1 MVKLSLKNKSLI
13 VEGGATDGI
22 FQWEHRIFFTTLA
35 GYRLDELNH
44 RYLFAD
50 KKRLISTISETASYL
65 KEERIS
71 FETDEDVS
79 KVLQQLRI
87 EQAEYERAKKG
98 VREVTAPKKL
108 LSHAP
113 RIVRPLKPHQQRG
126 LEHLLSVKHGANFS
140 VPGSGKTMVIY
151 TAFENLRREG
161 TVDKLLVIGPR
172 SSFFPWEEEAIKCF
186 GSPLRTVR
194 LTGTKTNRQ
203 SAYLQSDDYDLFL
216 CTYQTATN
224 DVDEITSLCRAYK
237 LFVVIDESHN
247 IKRLEGGVWS
257 EAMLNIAPYAT
268 RRAILSGTPMPNDFT
283 DLWSQMTFL
292 WPAEQVLGNRD
303 QYRYRCEDENEL
315 DSIRQSLHPFFFR
328 TKKSELGLP
337 PVRFTI
343 HKCILKP
350 YQSSI
355 YKALAT
361 KILREI
367 STQPGERQMLRQWR
381 KARLVRLLQ
390 AASNPTLLNQH
401 SEEFNISPISTEG
414 ASIIQL
420 IEKYPEY
427 EIPIKFELI
436 NGLANQLLSKNEKV
450 VVWTS
455 FVHNIKMLN
464 NFLKGIK
471 PFVVFGAVPKDES
484 EDVEFNRE
492 QQIQQFK
499 ETKGPAVL
507 LANPAACAESISLH
521 KASYHAVYLDRTFNC
536 GQYMQSL
543 DRLHRIG
550 LEPGEIVTYHIILA
564 QQTIDE
570 TIDRRL
576 SEKQE
581 RMLRLLEDEL
591 PVGTFEVE
599 QYEMEPTEDEETIDF
614 EEALKDIREEYG
626 SES

>member
-1 MVKLSLKNKSLI
+1 MIKLSLKNHNLI
-13 VEGGATDGI
+13 VESSATDEI

-35 GYRLDELNH
+35 GYQLDELNH
-44 RYLFAD
+44 RYLFSD
-50 KKRLISTISETASYL
+50 KKKLISTISETATYL
-65 KEERIS
+65 QEEGFS

-79 KVLQQLRI
+79 KVLQQRKI
-87 EQAEYERAKKG
+87 EQAEYERAKK
-98 VREVTAPKKL
+98 VLRKVTVPKKL
-108 LSHAP
+108 LSLPP

-140 VPGSGKTMVIY
+140 VPGSGKTAVIY
-151 TAFENLRREG
+151 TAFEHLRREG

-172 SSFFPWEEEAIKCF
+172 SCFFPWEEEAIKCF
-186 GSPLRTVR
+186 RTPLRTVR
-194 LTGTKTNRQ
+194 LTGTKMTRQ
-203 SAYLQSDDYDLFL
+203 SVYLQSDQYDSFL

-224 DVDEITSLCRAYK
+224 DVDEIIYLCRNHK

-257 EAMLNIAPYAT
+257 EAMINIAPYAT
-268 RRAILSGTPMPNDFT
+268 RRAILSGTPMPNDLT
-283 DLWSQMTFL
+283 DLWSQITFL

-303 QYRYRCEDENEL
+303 QYRYRCEDSDEL
-315 DSIRQSLHPFFFR
+315 NSIQQSLHPFFFR
-328 TKKSELGLP
+328 AKKSELNLP
-337 PVRFTI
+337 PVKFTI
-343 HKCILKP
+343 HKCNLKP

-367 STQPGERQMLRQWR
+367 SAQPEERHILRQWR

-390 AASNPTLLNQH
+390 AASNPTLLNKY
-401 SEEFNISPISTEG
+401 SEEFNVGPISSEG

-420 IEKYPEY
+420 IEKYPDY
-427 EIPIKFELI
+427 EIPIKFELLI
-436 NGLANQLLSKNEKV
+436 RLTNQLLSKNEKV

-455 FVHNIKMLN
+455 FVHNIKMLSN
-464 NFLKGIK
+464 SLKEIK

-484 EDVEFNRE
+484 EDIEFNRE
-492 QQIQQFK
+492 QQIRQFK
-499 ETKGPAVL
+499 ETRGPAVL

-521 KASYHAVYLDRTFNC
+521 KTSYHAIYLDRTFNC

-543 DRLHRIG
+543 DRLHRLG

-570 TIDRRL
+570 TIGRRL

-614 EEALKDIREEYG
+614 EEALKDIREQYG
-626 SES
+626 SKS